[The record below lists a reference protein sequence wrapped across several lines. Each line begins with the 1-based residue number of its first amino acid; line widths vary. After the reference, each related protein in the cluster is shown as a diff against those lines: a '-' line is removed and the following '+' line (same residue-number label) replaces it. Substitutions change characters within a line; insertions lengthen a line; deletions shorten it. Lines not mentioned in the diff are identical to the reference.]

1 MMRPVIV
8 MAGTPVD
15 TQMGMDCLAA
25 QGVEGVFCSISKDPV
40 EQTAFQISSEREKAA
55 VVTALFREAQ
65 AAHGCE
71 QAFIYCNSLS
81 GSVDFDAIA
90 RETGVAVVTPLD
102 VYRAL
107 APQYRSLAV
116 IAANAQ
122 GAAGIERTLLLSNPD
137 LTLRSAGILPVVLA
151 IERGEEPEE
160 LVERHRLPELADW
173 FAAQGAEAL
182 LLGCTHFPYFKE
194 ALSRRTRL
202 PILDPAQEM
211 LRLDLL
217 IKKRRPK
224 LPAALECDAPWK
236 RELFHENSGMLQNL
250 PTGKRA
256 WHYARL
262 EDFSL
267 DLCRYIEEG
276 EFCPKQ
282 GRYLF
287 DYTDGSLHDLQTG
300 QEAGFGSA
308 LPILPGWEA

>member
-1 MMRPVIV
+1 MRPVIV

-151 IERGEEPEE
+151 IERARNQRSWWSATVCRSWRTGLP
-160 LVERHRLPELADW
+160 HRGRRRCCW
-173 FAAQGAEAL
+173 AAR
-182 LLGCTHFPYFKE
+182 TSHT
-194 ALSRRTRL
+194 SRRHWAAG
-202 PILDPAQEM
+202 PA
-211 LRLDLL
+211 
-217 IKKRRPK
+217 
-224 LPAALECDAPWK
+224 
-236 RELFHENSGMLQNL
+236 
-250 PTGKRA
+250 
-256 WHYARL
+256 
-262 EDFSL
+262 
-267 DLCRYIEEG
+267 CR
-276 EFCPKQ
+276 F
-282 GRYLF
+282 
-287 DYTDGSLHDLQTG
+287 
-300 QEAGFGSA
+300 
-308 LPILPGWEA
+308 